1 MTKTTFLVRVD
12 ERGNW
17 TRKKYREVTADE
29 LDVILDK
36 YSRKIKNTIASNK
49 GAVAMQSCFNSIAS
63 GYEYPEGADN
73 TQTPKDCEY
82 VLRLLLTRYDELKR
96 IRTYGSV
103 EQYHLS
109 KANKARELQRRILK
123 DQEVQ
128 V

>member
-12 ERGNW
+12 EYGNW
-17 TRKKYREVTADE
+17 TRKQYREVTADE

-36 YSRKIKNTIASNK
+36 YSRKIKNTISSSS
-49 GAVAMQSCFNSIAS
+49 GAVAMQSCFNSITS
-63 GYEYPEGADN
+63 GYESPEGTDN
-73 TQTPKDCEY
+73 VQTPKDCEY

-103 EQYHLS
+103 EQYHIS
-109 KANKARELQRRILK
+109 KANKARELQKRILK

>member
-12 ERGNW
+12 EYGNW
-17 TRKKYREVTADE
+17 TRKQYREVTADE

-36 YSRKIKNTIASNK
+36 YSRKIKNTISGNS
-49 GAVAMQSCFNSIAS
+49 GAVAMQSCFNSITS
-63 GYEYPEGADN
+63 GYESSEGADN
-73 TQTPKDCEY
+73 AQTPKGCEY
-82 VLRLLLTRYDELKR
+82 ILRLLLTRYDELKR

-103 EQYHLS
+103 EQYHIS
-109 KANKARELQRRILK
+109 KANKARELQKRILK